1 MHQPWLPSLQPSRCG
16 DHPACA
22 GEASLAAH
30 APSPAAF
37 DVPSGGWPPPPAALA
52 AGKRP
57 RQQPS
62 SRAEEEPSHRPSA
75 VHRQPA
81 TARLLLPEQESHCC
95 CHQETTPAAFHCLK
109 CYSDEHNTETCCFYE
124 ELHAILGGDPT
135 TTPKPS
141 GDTSQEPLATLSNN
155 EEKDIGE
162 EEENVRQASGG
173 SILPDSQE
181 LFLTLEPT
189 PSQDQLEAER
199 DAGEGTSAET
209 LSIGTFSTPGQ
220 IRRWK
225 KKTLEDMFNELMHS
239 SKSDKME
246 LRAWRI
252 TLSENLD
259 LDRTACREKERVT
272 QEEMLRSMK
281 EQSDMLRHLAEV
293 QERQLD
299 AKVPLQPMPS

>member
-1 MHQPWLPSLQPSRCG
+1 MGEKGYTRDTQQCRVKINELQHVYQKTR
-16 DHPACA
+16 
-22 GEASLAAH
+22 EANRHSGS
-30 APSPAAF
+30 AP
-37 DVPSGGWPPPPAALA
+37 
-52 AGKRP
+52 
-57 RQQPS
+57 Q
-62 SRAEEEPSHRPSA
+62 
-75 VHRQPA
+75 
-81 TARLLLPEQESHCC
+81 
-95 CHQETTPAAFHCLK
+95 
-109 CYSDEHNTETCCFYE
+109 TCCFYE
-124 ELHAILGGDPT
+124 QLHAILGGDPT
-135 TTPKPS
+135 TTPKLS
-141 GDTSQEPLATLSNN
+141 GDTSQEPQATLSNN
-155 EEKDIGE
+155 EEEDIGE

-209 LSIGTFSTPGQ
+209 LSVGTFSTPGQ

-299 AKVPLQPMPS
+299 AKVPLQPMLNRLPSSPISTSSPPNILRAGSGEEFGIPHTQHQVRV